1 MAESSIV
8 QGQAVIFS
16 VQFSNGDTGFKYRL
30 SNNEEGDLSPS
41 LLAMLDIDQYSLP
54 TTVDVNKLLKVIDR
68 TSVTASQLAL
78 AVANKADLNTLKS
91 AIASRVTKQVFSEVF
106 GKTVKLDEFIAA
118 MAGKANLQDMVSVLN
133 TKASLANVY
142 SKAEIHELLLEF
154 IGAASVPDIP
164 TRDSLDHGMYPF
176 VWVHNT
182 SMDPNPEVK
191 SPALYKWENTAWV
204 YLGTVFDFGG
214 GGSSVDLSDYYTKSD
229 IDSLIANLTSALA
242 ALESSTNAKIDSEQ
256 QQRETAD
263 SAIITRITGLEES
276 VNTNNAAINN
286 RVDIEIANREVAIN
300 AVNER
305 IDGLDLTPDL
315 TPLET
320 RVTAIESELGLS
332 NQTVSNILKTEFDRE
347 V

>member
-30 SNNEEGDLSPS
+30 SNNEEGELSPS
-41 LLAMLDIDQYSLP
+41 LLAMLDVDQYSLP

-142 SKAEIHELLLEF
+142 SKAEIHELLLDF

-176 VWVHNT
+176 VWVHDP

-204 YLGTVFDFGG
+204 YLGTVFDFG

-276 VNTNNAAINN
+276 VNTNNATINN
-286 RVDIEIANREVAIN
+286 RVDTEIANREVAIN
-300 AVNER
+300 AVNAR
-305 IDGLDLTPDL
+305 IDGLDLTVDL

-320 RVTAIESELGLS
+320 RVAVIESELGLS
-332 NQTVSNILKTEFDRE
+332 NQTVSNILKTEFDQE

>member
-30 SNNEEGDLSPS
+30 SNNEEGELSPS
-41 LLAMLDIDQYSLP
+41 LLAMLDVDQYSLP

-142 SKAEIHELLLEF
+142 SKAEIHELLLDF

-176 VWVHNT
+176 VWVHDAST
-182 SMDPNPEVK
+182 DPDPEIK

-214 GGSSVDLSDYYTKSD
+214 GSSVDLSDYYTKSD
-229 IDSLIANLTSALA
+229 IDSLIANLTNALA
-242 ALESSTNAKIDSEQ
+242 ALESSINGKIDSEQ

-276 VNTNNAAINN
+276 VNTNNATINN
-286 RVDIEIANREVAIN
+286 RVDTEIANREVAIN
-300 AVNER
+300 AVNAR
-305 IDGLDLTPDL
+305 IDGLDLTVDL

-320 RVTAIESELGLS
+320 RVAVIESELGLS
-332 NQTVSNILKTEFDRE
+332 NQTVSNILKTEFDQE